1 MADIVKNMN
10 ALCKDKKGFVYM
22 TNPYRVDDVSF
33 KNGINP
39 YYFYFEIDYF
49 IKNVFKVF
57 DKSSYFEYLEKI
69 NMSRTY
75 LSYER
80 FIAENIT
87 RNDLS
92 FRSNLIINYNKTPH
106 DYFKDYFM
114 NRSHAAI
121 NYASDK
127 VYEQGYFVCF
137 CKLVGSSPTNPSQI
151 VIYQD
156 NLSDKV
162 VNFKLV
168 VYDTNENVRDVCD
181 RNIPPYIKMWDVT
194 EHVSKVEIYDLY
206 TNLLVDTI
214 YNKDVKNEFLV

>member
-1 MADIVKNMN
+1 
-10 ALCKDKKGFVYM
+10 
-22 TNPYRVDDVSF
+22 
-33 KNGINP
+33 
-39 YYFYFEIDYF
+39 
-49 IKNVFKVF
+49 
-57 DKSSYFEYLEKI
+57 
-69 NMSRTY
+69 
-75 LSYER
+75 
-80 FIAENIT
+80 
-87 RNDLS
+87 
-92 FRSNLIINYNKTPH
+92 
-106 DYFKDYFM
+106 
-114 NRSHAAI
+114 
-121 NYASDK
+121 
-127 VYEQGYFVCF
+127 
-137 CKLVGSSPTNPSQI
+137 LVGSSPTNPSQI